1 MKEHEIS
8 SWESWKTH
16 IGKLLAEEAEQ
27 SSKEVYVSDLL
38 FRGHNC
44 ASWKLESTLERK
56 GIDMPSVNLFSI
68 QIQKVKLAFESYLG
82 SSWHSDYSFSEA
94 PSPPDNYEFMVYLR
108 HHGYPTPLL
117 DWTRSP
123 YIATFFAFQNPSA
136 EKSVAI
142 YSFKEYLGEG
152 KGGWTGESNIVGC
165 GPTIRTHKRHYAQ
178 QAEYTYCRRKE
189 NENWYYSSH
198 EQALEGSGSG
208 QDVVCK
214 YLLPSCIRKEVL
226 AELDAMNI
234 NAYTL
239 YGSEEGLAEM
249 LANREYE
256 YES

>member
-1 MKEHEIS
+1 MKEYEIS
-8 SWESWKTH
+8 SLESWKGH
-16 IGKLLAEEAEQ
+16 IGKMLAEETEQ
-27 SSKEVYVSDLL
+27 SSKEGYVSDLL

-56 GIDMPSVNLFSI
+56 CIDMPSVELFSI
-68 QIQKVKLAFESYLG
+68 QIKKIKLAFESYLG
-82 SSWHSDYSFSEA
+82 SGCHSEFSFLGA
-94 PSPPDNYEFMVYLR
+94 PSPPENYEFMVYLR

-123 YIATFFAFQNPSA
+123 YIATFFAFQYPSS

-142 YSFKEYLGEG
+142 YSFKEFCGVG
-152 KGGWTGESNIVGC
+152 KSGCTGRSNIGVC

-189 NENWYYSSH
+189 NETWYYSSH
-198 EQALEGSGSG
+198 EKALEGNEKQ

-214 YLLPSCIRKEVL
+214 YTLPSSIRREVL
-226 AELDAMNI
+226 AELDSMNI

>member
-1 MKEHEIS
+1 VLVHEIS
-8 SWESWKTH
+8 SWESWKSH
-16 IGKLLAEEAEQ
+16 IGRMLSEDAEQ
-27 SSKEVYVSDLL
+27 SEKVLYVSDLL
-38 FRGHNC
+38 FRGHRC
-44 ASWKLESTLERK
+44 ASWKLKSTLERK
-56 GIDMPSVNLFSI
+56 GIDMPNIDLFSI
-68 QIQKVKLAFESYLG
+68 QIKKVKLAFESYVG
-82 SSWHSDYSFSEA
+82 STWPSEFSFSDA
-94 PSPPDNYEFMVYLR
+94 PSPPEDYEFMVYLR

-117 DWTRSP
+117 DWSRSP
-123 YIATFFAFQNPSA
+123 YIATFFAFQYPSS

-142 YSFKEYLGEG
+142 YSFREYSGEG
-152 KGGWTGESNIVGC
+152 KSGRAGSSNIVGC

-189 NENWYYSSH
+189 NDKWYYSSH
-198 EQALEGSGSG
+198 ELALEKSGG
-208 QDVVCK
+208 DQDIVNK

-249 LANREYE
+249 LSNREYS